1 MAVTVRLPGFLKNY
15 TNGATTLA
23 VADANTVG
31 EVLRRFASDIEGLAP
46 KLFDANGR
54 VQRNLNVFLNADDI
68 RFLNHLDTPV
78 RAGDEVS
85 IISGI
90 AGG

>member
-1 MAVTVRLPGFLKNY
+1 MAVTVRVPGFLKSY
-15 TNGATTLA
+15 TNGATTLS
-23 VADANTVG
+23 VPDSNTVG
-31 EVLRRFASDIEGLAP
+31 EVLRRFAGDIEGLAP

-54 VQRNLNVFLNADDI
+54 IQRNLNVFLKADDI
-68 RFLNHLDTPV
+68 RFLRHLDTPV
-78 RAGDEVS
+78 SAGDEVS